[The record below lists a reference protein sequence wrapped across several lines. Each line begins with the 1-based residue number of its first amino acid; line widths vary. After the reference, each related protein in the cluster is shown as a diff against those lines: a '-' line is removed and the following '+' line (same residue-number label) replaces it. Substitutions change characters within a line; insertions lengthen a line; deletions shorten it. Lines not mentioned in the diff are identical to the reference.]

1 MQKPSTPYNE
11 SKRMEALQSSGLLDT
26 PAEERFDRIT
36 RMASR
41 IFNVPIA
48 LVSLVDTNRQWF
60 KSCIGLPVRET
71 PRDISFCGHA
81 ILDDEV
87 FVIPDASLDERFAD
101 NPLVTDEPLIR
112 FYAGCPL
119 RLNNGLKLGTLCII
133 DQKPREFDQDD
144 ENLLKDLAGMV
155 VDEISALQ
163 MATMDELTDLSNRR
177 GFELLAEHSL
187 KMCHREN
194 KKAAL
199 VFFDLDD
206 FKPIN
211 DNYGHE
217 AGDEALQNFAALLK
231 NSVRASDLV
240 ARLGGD
246 EFVVL
251 LIGSEIHHA
260 EKVID
265 NFSSAVKTFNQHQG
279 EGYQLSFSYGTT
291 IYDPKKDKAVSE
303 LLNHA
308 DEIMYASK
316 KSRKEVS

>member
-71 PRDISFCGHA
+71 SRDISFCGHA

-87 FVIPDASLDERFAD
+87 FVIPDASLDNRFAD
-101 NPLVTDEPLIR
+101 NPLVTSAPLIR

-119 RLNNGLKLGTLCII
+119 ILSNGLKLGTLCII
-133 DQKPREFDQDD
+133 DQKPRMFDQDD
-144 ENLLKDLAGMV
+144 RNLLRDLAGMV
-155 VDEISALQ
+155 IDEISALQ
-163 MATMDELTDLSNRR
+163 MATMDLLTDLTNRR
-177 GFELLAEHSL
+177 GFEMLAEHSL
-187 KMCHREN
+187 KVCQRER
-194 KKAAL
+194 KEAAL

-211 DNYGHE
+211 DTFGHE
-217 AGDEALQNFAALLK
+217 AGDEALKKFAELLK
-231 NSVRASDLV
+231 GSVRSSDLV

-246 EFVVL
+246 EFVAL
-251 LIGSEIHHA
+251 LMGSNVNQSKKAIAHFKA
-260 EKVID
+260 AID
-265 NFSSAVKTFNQHQG
+265 DFNQQQQDS
-279 EGYQLSFSYGTT
+279 YQLSFSHGITPYIPEQHKELSALMSGADDLMYET
-291 IYDPKKDKAVSE
+291 KKA
-303 LLNHA
+303 
-308 DEIMYASK
+308 
-316 KSRKEVS
+316 RKVNS